1 MTAMAQVSARKPF
14 RLSRYKPNEFTKRS
28 QPTEPVVQPSGGSR
42 QKQPFD
48 PSELS
53 RRLEA
58 YQQDLKIAKAKRLAQ
73 EKSWESAS
81 ETDRKDSSQGEGDKQ
96 DPRNVE
102 TVEEEVVVIADP
114 ERVERPESIRQL
126 SRPNARRVSSARA
139 RRNPPGTYLPRYAA
153 KQLSATTTPLQ
164 ITPLKG
170 ARKAEGARKSE
181 GPATGG
187 DDASD
192 VSPPI
197 QATQEK
203 KILDGTSIPKSIGR
217 VVASESDINTFMDRG
232 RSVMLPSTTST
243 SHSFSPRTT
252 QPRPLSTAL
261 ENMSIVDDDNQESN
275 PYMLQKPRHQEQNGL
290 TDHTD
295 ADRHAPKDHRP
306 VLKDLNRHDWSQ
318 ASQCGDSARQSLH
331 LSNFWRKD
339 HGSEISR
346 HAQPQGGAKQRG
358 KSQGDLSEN
367 HTMIADAVKL
377 VKQERRRSSLIGF
390 LKRHH

>member
-14 RLSRYKPNEFTKRS
+14 RLSRYKSNEFIKRS
-28 QPTEPVVQPSGGSR
+28 QTTDPGVKPSGGSR

-48 PSELS
+48 PTELS
-53 RRLEA
+53 RRLEI
-58 YQQDLKIAKAKRLAQ
+58 YQQDLKIAKARRLAS

-81 ETDRKDSSQGEGDKQ
+81 ETSREVIGQGEEDKQ
-96 DPRNVE
+96 DTRNVE
-102 TVEEEVVVIADP
+102 TVEEEVVVIVEP
-114 ERVERPESIRQL
+114 ERVQRPESIRQL
-126 SRPNARRVSSARA
+126 SCPNARRVSSSRA

-164 ITPLKG
+164 TKPLKG
-170 ARKAEGARKSE
+170 ARKAEGR
-181 GPATGG
+181 ATDG
-187 DDASD
+187 DDATD
-192 VSPPI
+192 VSPPM
-197 QATQEK
+197 QANQEK
-203 KILDGTSIPKSIGR
+203 KVRDGTSIPNSIER
-217 VVASESDINTFMDRG
+217 VVASESDINTFLDRR

-243 SHSFSPRTT
+243 SRTFSPRTT

-261 ENMSIVDDDNQESN
+261 ENMSIDDDHEESN
-275 PYMLQKPRHQEQNGL
+275 PYMLHRPRHAEQNGL

-295 ADRHAPKDHRP
+295 ADRHAHKDHRP
-306 VLKDLNRHDWSQ
+306 VLADLNRHDWSQ

-331 LSNFWRKD
+331 LSSLWRKD
-339 HGSEISR
+339 YGPETGR

-367 HTMIADAVKL
+367 HTMIADAVNL
-377 VKQERRRSSLIGF
+377 VKQERRRRSLMGF